1 MKVEFRFL
9 LASAFLGMSSPT
21 IAVDFNVSSSTEL
34 QSALTTAA
42 SNGGDDVI
50 TLAPGVYAG
59 NFKYLAGE
67 AYSVTVQG
75 DPSANREE
83 IILDGERR
91 AFVLRVDPRDYAM
104 SLTIQHL
111 TVANGKSDE
120 PGGGLTLLG
129 PIDLCSTA
137 GDGVDINEN
146 PNAVTEAVEQCYKE
160 KKIPDLLLSDLV
172 IRDNF
177 ACHGAG
183 VFVGGSRTLDGTTVS
198 AGFSRATIENSL
210 FLGNGAYFPPGSGDN
225 GGSISST
232 CPYET
237 AGHLAV
243 AVTESILLQGNRF
256 NNLALPLNTAD
267 GPSLTSFT
275 SAISLSAE
283 NTSTY
288 TTSTTSDDSKLI
300 VKDNVFEALGEVKVE
315 TANAEDTYIET
326 EVVQTVRELYKLN
339 GTTTFENNE
348 IRGFSGSSF
357 GALSG
362 RIAENLFTANATR
375 QATALAGVIEDNIFE
390 LGEGSSSMNFGTGN
404 GVDFVLS
411 GTVRRNIFRELL
423 GSIRVVGSVS
433 LGGFPGDPG
442 YGEPQTTIFTENLI
456 SGIGKS
462 ARPQEEN
469 QGTGDPN
476 VYDPGA
482 VPGGGSETNFG
493 DDYCTVFFQSG
504 AFSILNNTVARTVG
518 SGLCVDSNSF
528 TIANNIVWAA
538 PGVEGGY
545 DIQQIGYA
553 DASVLV
559 NNIFQT
565 ATEFWDINDGNI
577 NLDPQYFD
585 VGAGDLH
592 VRTGSPAIN
601 AGADNRLS
609 AEQVYDLDGNA
620 RVLNGAVDIGAY
632 ERSTT
637 ALHPADTNG
646 DNEISKDEF
655 DAYNAAWRSNAVWES
670 APSIIPIDFVS
681 RAGYLLQSGGKYENI
696 GVGKPATWVPVSSN

>member
-232 CPYET
+232 CPSDT
-237 AGHLAV
+237 AGHLGV

-256 NNLALPLNTAD
+256 NNLAPPLNSGD
-267 GPSLTSFT
+267 GFSLTSFA
-275 SAISLSAE
+275 SAISLAAE
-283 NTSTY
+283 LAFS
-288 TTSTTSDDSKLI
+288 TSTTSDDSKLI

-315 TANAEDTYIET
+315 TS
-326 EVVQTVRELYKLN
+326 KL
-339 GTTTFENNE
+339 
-348 IRGFSGSSF
+348 R
-357 GALSG
+357 
-362 RIAENLFTANATR
+362 
-375 QATALAGVIEDNIFE
+375 
-390 LGEGSSSMNFGTGN
+390 
-404 GVDFVLS
+404 
-411 GTVRRNIFRELL
+411 
-423 GSIRVVGSVS
+423 
-433 LGGFPGDPG
+433 
-442 YGEPQTTIFTENLI
+442 
-456 SGIGKS
+456 
-462 ARPQEEN
+462 
-469 QGTGDPN
+469 
-476 VYDPGA
+476 
-482 VPGGGSETNFG
+482 
-493 DDYCTVFFQSG
+493 
-504 AFSILNNTVARTVG
+504 
-518 SGLCVDSNSF
+518 
-528 TIANNIVWAA
+528 
-538 PGVEGGY
+538 
-545 DIQQIGYA
+545 
-553 DASVLV
+553 
-559 NNIFQT
+559 
-565 ATEFWDINDGNI
+565 
-577 NLDPQYFD
+577 
-585 VGAGDLH
+585 
-592 VRTGSPAIN
+592 
-601 AGADNRLS
+601 
-609 AEQVYDLDGNA
+609 
-620 RVLNGAVDIGAY
+620 
-632 ERSTT
+632 
-637 ALHPADTNG
+637 
-646 DNEISKDEF
+646 
-655 DAYNAAWRSNAVWES
+655 
-670 APSIIPIDFVS
+670 
-681 RAGYLLQSGGKYENI
+681 GYLH
-696 GVGKPATWVPVSSN
+696 

>member
-1 MKVEFRFL
+1 MTVEFRSL
-9 LASAFLGMSSPT
+9 LVFASLILSSQA

-67 AYSVTVQG
+67 AYSVTLQG
-75 DPSANREE
+75 DPSASREE

-120 PGGGLTLLG
+120 PGGGLTILG

-137 GDGVDINEN
+137 GDGVSVNEN
-146 PNAVTEAVEQCYKE
+146 PGAPLEAVEQCYKE
-160 KKIPDLLLSDLV
+160 RKTPDLLLSDLV

-177 ACHGAG
+177 ACQGAG
-183 VFVGGSRTLDGTTVS
+183 VFVGGPRTLDGTTVS

-225 GGSISST
+225 GGSLSST

-243 AVTESILLQGNRF
+243 TVTESILLQGNRF
-256 NNLALPLNTAD
+256 NNLALPLNTTD
-267 GPSLTSFT
+267 GPSLSSFA
-275 SAISLSAE
+275 SAISLDAE
-283 NTSTY
+283 LAFS
-288 TTSTTSDDSKLI
+288 TSTTSDDPKLT
-300 VKDNVFEALGEVKVE
+300 VKDNVFEALGEVTVE
-315 TANAEDTYIET
+315 TETTNSEDTYIET

-339 GTTTFENNE
+339 GPTTFENNE
-348 IRGFSGSSF
+348 IRGFAGSSF
-357 GALSG
+357 GNING
-362 RIAENLFTANATR
+362 RIAENLFTGSATR
-375 QATALAGVIEDNIFE
+375 QVTALAGVIEDNIFE
-390 LGEGSSSMNFGTGN
+390 LGEGSSSMFGTGS
-404 GVDFVLS
+404 GVDFSLS

-433 LGGFPGDPG
+433 LDSFPGDPG

-565 ATEFWDINDGNI
+565 ATEFWDINEGNI

-655 DAYNAAWRSNAVWES
+655 DAYNTAWRSNAVWDS

-681 RAGYLLQSGGKYENI
+681 RAGYLLQSGGEYENI

>member
-1 MKVEFRFL
+1 MKVEFRLL

-67 AYSVTVQG
+67 AYSVTVLG

-91 AFVLRVDPRDYAM
+91 AFVLRVDARDHAM
-104 SLTIQHL
+104 SLTIQNL

-129 PIDLCSTA
+129 PIDDCSEIGNDLTTDPNGGTA
-137 GDGVDINEN
+137 
-146 PNAVTEAVEQCYKE
+146 AASEAVDQCNQE
-160 KKIPDLLLSDLV
+160 KNADLLLSNLV

-183 VFVGGSRTLDGTTVS
+183 VLVGGYRTVDGTGVA

-225 GGSISST
+225 GGGSSST
-232 CPYET
+232 CPDDS

-243 AVTESILLQGNRF
+243 ADTYHGPILQGNRF
-256 NNLALPLNTAD
+256 NNLAPSLNVGDTA
-267 GPSLTSFT
+267 SLTSFS
-275 SAISLSAE
+275 SALSLGTDAGASAMM
-283 NTSTY
+283 NRDRT
-288 TTSTTSDDSKLI
+288 LI
-300 VKDNVFEALGEVKVE
+300 VRDNVFEALGEVKVE
-315 TANAEDTYIET
+315 TTN
-326 EVVQTVRELYKLN
+326 EVVATVRELYRL
-339 GTTTFENNE
+339 GGPTTFENNE

-357 GALSG
+357 GNING
-362 RIAENLFTANATR
+362 RIAENLFTGNATS
-375 QATALAGVIEDNIFE
+375 QVSLLEGVIEGNIFE
-390 LGEGSSSMNFGTGN
+390 LGESPSSMNFGTGN
-404 GVDFVLS
+404 GVDFSLS

-423 GSIRVVGSVS
+423 GSIRVVGSV
-433 LGGFPGDPG
+433 GGLPGDPG
-442 YGEPQTTIFTENLI
+442 YAEPQTTIFTENLI

-462 ARPQEEN
+462 ARPQEDN
-469 QGTGDPN
+469 QGTDDPN

-482 VPGGGSETNFG
+482 ALGGGSETVFG

-518 SGLCVDSNSF
+518 SGFCVDSNSF
-528 TIANNIVWAA
+528 TVANNIVWAA

-553 DASVLV
+553 DSSVLV

-655 DAYNAAWRSNAVWES
+655 DAYNAAWRGNAVWES